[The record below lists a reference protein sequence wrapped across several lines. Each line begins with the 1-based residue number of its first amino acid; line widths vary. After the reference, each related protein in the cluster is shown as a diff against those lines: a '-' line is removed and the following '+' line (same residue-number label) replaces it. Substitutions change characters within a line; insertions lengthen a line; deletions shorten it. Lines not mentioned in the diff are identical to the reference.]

1 MSCPT
6 SRIADYSQVLEKDRE
21 TAPRNKVPFKNLCCQ
36 QFQLVYIFNPLFCI
50 KFLVQIKMFSSL
62 IITFSSLFLKE
73 NTVYLP
79 SDKHTFLYGTDTI
92 CVHWLSI
99 RFLFHWTRSFVQT
112 VMI

>member
-79 SDKHTFLYGTDTI
+79 SDNTHFFMVLILFVFIGYLSGFCFIGQDLLYK
-92 CVHWLSI
+92 L
-99 RFLFHWTRSFVQT
+99 
-112 VMI
+112 